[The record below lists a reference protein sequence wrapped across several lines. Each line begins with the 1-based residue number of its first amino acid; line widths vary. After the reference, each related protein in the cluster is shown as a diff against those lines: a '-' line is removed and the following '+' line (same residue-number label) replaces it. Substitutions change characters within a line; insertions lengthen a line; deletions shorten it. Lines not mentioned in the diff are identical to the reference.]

1 MPSEL
6 APATPEVL
14 KWARESI
21 GASLDDA
28 ARRAAVSSDRIESWE
43 SGEAEPTVAKLR
55 ALAKLYQR
63 PLAIFFLPEP
73 PEDFDAMRDFR
84 RLPGVTDHSWS
95 RPLHKVFRR
104 ALEQQDVALEL
115 LSLEDEALDVR
126 VPEATVDEEPED
138 VAARARSALGV
149 SLPQQFGWRQPEDAV
164 AGWIEAVEGLGVFVL
179 RTSDVPMAE
188 MRGFSLS
195 GGSIPVIVVNAL
207 DWPRGQVFTLAH
219 EFAHLMVRQGG
230 LCDLLEPES
239 GSARR
244 VEAFCNAV
252 AGALLMPAA
261 SFLDNDVVGPAGVRE
276 WDDDVLAQLCRRYG
290 VSQEAVLRRLVTI
303 RRATFDFYLERRQEY
318 LEAYAEHRELERAR
332 RRDSTGGPPPYRM
345 AVRDRGRPYV
355 ELVLDAYQR
364 DAISSSSLSR
374 FLGLK
379 LKHVPA
385 LEREVNR

>member
-1 MPSEL
+1 VPSEL

-21 GASLDDA
+21 GASLEEA
-28 ARRAAVSSDRIESWE
+28 ARRAAVSTDRVEAWE
-43 SGEAEPTVAKLR
+43 RGDAEPTVAKLR

-63 PLAIFFLPEP
+63 SLAVFFLPEP
-73 PEDFDAMRDFR
+73 PDDFDAMRDFR
-84 RLPGVTDHSWS
+84 RLPGVEDHSWS
-95 RPLHKVFRR
+95 RALHKVFRR

-115 LSLEDEALDVR
+115 LDLEGEEPEVR
-126 VPEATVDEEPED
+126 LPEATVDEDPED
-138 VAARARSALGV
+138 AAVRARSALGV
-149 SLPQQFGWRQPEDAV
+149 TLAQQFAWRQPEEAL
-164 AGWIEAVEGLGVFVL
+164 AGWIEAVERLGVFVL
-179 RTSDVPMAE
+179 RSSDVPKAE
-188 MRGFSLS
+188 MRGFSLPS
-195 GGSIPVIVVNAL
+195 GSIPVIVVNAL

-219 EFAHLMVRQGG
+219 EFVHLMLRQGG

-244 VEAFCNAV
+244 VETFCNAA

-261 SFLDNDVVGPAGVRE
+261 SFLDNEVVGPSGTRD
-276 WDDDVLAQLCRRYG
+276 WDDEVLSQLSRRYG
-290 VSQEAVLRRLVTI
+290 VSQEAVLRRLVTL
-303 RRATFDFYLERRQEY
+303 RRATWELYLERREAY
-318 LEAYAEHRELERAR
+318 LDAYAEQRELERTR
-332 RRDSTGGPPPYRM
+332 RRESPGGPPPYRM

-364 DAISSSSLSR
+364 DAISPSSLSR

-385 LEREVNR
+385 LERDVNR

>member
-1 MPSEL
+1 
-6 APATPEVL
+6 
-14 KWARESI
+14 
-21 GASLDDA
+21 
-28 ARRAAVSSDRIESWE
+28 
-43 SGEAEPTVAKLR
+43 VAKLR

-84 RLPGVTDHSWS
+84 RLPGVADHSWS

-115 LSLEDEALDVR
+115 LSFDDEAPDVR
-126 VPEATVDEEPED
+126 VPEATLDEEPED
-138 VAARARSALGV
+138 VAVRARNALNV
-149 SLPQQFGWRQPEDAV
+149 SLQQQFGWRQPEEAL

-195 GGSIPVIVVNAL
+195 GGTIPVIVVNAL

-219 EFAHLMVRQGG
+219 EFVHLMLRQGG

-244 VEAFCNAV
+244 VETFCNAV
-252 AGALLMPAA
+252 AGALLMPAR
-261 SFLDNDVVGPAGVRE
+261 SFLDNDIVGPAGVRE
-276 WDDDVLAQLCRRYG
+276 WDDEVLAHLSRRYG
-290 VSQEAVLRRLVTI
+290 VSQEAVLRRLVTL
-303 RRATFDFYLERRQEY
+303 RRATWDYYLARRQEY
-318 LEAYAEHRELERAR
+318 LDAYAEQRELERAR

-345 AVRDRGRPYV
+345 TVRDRGRPYV

-364 DAISSSSLSR
+364 DAISPSSLSR